1 VPQQKARG
9 PTTVAVSRAPISF
22 PGEPRDDSAPDNT
35 AKPVT
40 TVARGSPLRLVI
52 EPTASG
58 RKSTARLGD
67 RVLCVSAWPFV
78 RSARLLLDEGYPAD
92 AVIEMWRPNTEEWA
106 LRGRLGA
113 VAAAVIDGKPAS
125 HRAENGSP
133 ARNSERGGSRSTPP
147 VCARPRVASG
157 GGR

>member
-1 VPQQKARG
+1 MPRQKARG
-9 PTTVAVSRAPISF
+9 PTTVAVSRAAVSC
-22 PGEPRDDSAPDNT
+22 PGETSDDSAPDNT
-35 AKPVT
+35 TQGVA
-40 TVARGSPLRLVI
+40 TVARAPLRLVI

-58 RKSTARLGD
+58 RKWTARLGD
-67 RVLCVSAWPFV
+67 RVLCVSASPFV

-125 HRAENGSP
+125 RRAKNGSP
-133 ARNSERGGSRSTPP
+133 ARDSERGGSRSPPP